1 MKPGKR
7 VKKISMVIA
16 LSLTISGTAA
26 SVCLPV
32 LNAHADNLSQI
43 KGTKTAAQTT
53 TEQQVLDAVKAAKA
67 AGVTVNEKTRT
78 TKTVASKDYEATK
91 KAVSD
96 GYAQQIKTLNDQ
108 ATKQKAQDAKYQKD
122 LADWNAKYN
131 NNNDP
136 DGTVDPDSLIQKL
149 VLNSE
154 PDAKMSVKNLNP
166 DKVDARVLSDQQQDP
181 NFAIFGEGDGH
192 QNQVLGAY
200 AMSAKGRNDVDGNLG
215 EVTYTNLKNSEYNGQ
230 KIAKIVITFSDL
242 KLGGNYTVVN
252 QGRPSVL
259 AAKDPYVTL
268 SYFNTSSVTYAPKYY
283 TEDGKQINF
292 SEKHA
297 YISLGSLNS
306 DGGDYIEKAQVL
318 TGGKAF
324 TFSGSS
330 VSAHKDSVLYSDKAN
345 GDGTIPAEYQGWDN
359 AGSPKAAYGAG
370 LVSVNSSNFK
380 VRYFVDKPENG
391 QYVWAKAGTT
401 LPQSI
406 VPPKPVKPAPL
417 KADYQFTDIKVTP
430 DQPNKTADKDG
441 NSVLKGD
448 VITQHISQ
456 ATGVGNDNTKYWV
469 GDAIF
474 YDKDGKL
481 PVKYDLKDFTVTDS
495 KGKDVT
501 KLFKLSESDGT
512 VTNKKAKLIK
522 ATPINGK
529 TLTDD
534 TYTLNAKETAIGDLS
549 ADKITDVGIS
559 MSGNTGEHS
568 YPQINPKAEKHWTDG
583 DKSTDNQAY
592 MAGDLA
598 DATVST
604 DYPDQTKLVN
614 KVSKIG
620 LVDDYSNFAKY
631 VDYKSSKVFEGTK
644 EVTAEYTITNKDG
657 KVTAVRKD
665 PTKAAAGKAK
675 LVTTFKIKENVPSG
689 TVFTNSGSYI
699 LNDLTTP
706 SDKPKIN
713 TYDPKAVKDV
723 EAGTVKGDTDATIDK
738 KEVKKGDKMTY
749 ILSSDDLPA
758 NRKDDIKSRVS
769 KDPLPDGVEYNDF
782 KAYLPDGKG
791 GYTDV
796 TKDVTLKADA
806 TKHQLEFTEGKA
818 LLDGYNK
825 DKTKAAKTVVI
836 DIYVTAS
843 KDNVSFENTYTLD
856 TNDHT
861 DTSNKVENH
870 TGKAPE
876 QPKQDLPQTGSQVGQ
891 STLWSFLK
899 GLF

>member
-1 MKPGKR
+1 MKASKSI
-7 VKKISMVIA
+7 KKMSMVVA
-16 LSLTISGTAA
+16 LSLTIAGTGA
-26 SVCLPV
+26 SVCLPI
-32 LNAHADNLSQI
+32 LNAHADQQSQI
-43 KGTKTAAQTT
+43 KSTKTAAQTT
-53 TEQQVLDAVKAAKA
+53 TEQQVLDAAKAAKA
-67 AGVTVNEKTRT
+67 AGVSVTEKKRT

-131 NNNDP
+131 NNVDP

-166 DKVDARVLSDQQQDP
+166 DKVDARVLSDTTLDP
-181 NFAIFGEGDGH
+181 KYAIFGENDPH
-192 QNQVLGAY
+192 RNQVLGAY
-200 AMSAKGRNDVDGNLG
+200 AMSAKSRNNVDGNLG
-215 EVTYTNLKNSEYNGQ
+215 EVTYTNLKNSEYDGQ

-242 KLGGNYTVVN
+242 KVGGNYTVAN
-252 QGRPSVL
+252 QGLPSVL
-259 AAKDPYVTL
+259 AAKDPYITL

-283 TEDGKQINF
+283 TEDGKLIDF
-292 SEKHA
+292 APKHA
-297 YISLGSLNS
+297 YLSVGSLNS
-306 DGGDYIEKAQVL
+306 DGDSYIEKAQVIN
-318 TGGKAF
+318 GGKAF

-330 VSAHKDSVLYSDKAN
+330 VSDHKGDILYADKNNA
-345 GDGTIPAEYQGWDN
+345 DWAIPDKYKGWDN
-359 AGSPKAAYGAG
+359 DGSPEAAYGAG
-370 LVSVNSSNFK
+370 LVSLDSSNFK

-401 LPQSI
+401 LPESI
-406 VPPKPVKPAPL
+406 VPPKPTPPTPL

-441 NSVLKGD
+441 HSVLKGD
-448 VITQHISQ
+448 TITQHISQ
-456 ATGVGNDNTKYWV
+456 TTGVGNDNTQYWV

-512 VTNKKAKLIK
+512 VTDKKAKMIK

-529 TLTDD
+529 TLADD

-559 MSGNTGEHS
+559 MIGNTGEHS
-568 YPQINPKAEKHWTDG
+568 YPQIDPKAEKHWTDG
-583 DKSTDNQAY
+583 DQSTDNQTY

-598 DATVST
+598 NATVSA

-614 KVSKIG
+614 KVTKIG

-631 VDYKSSKVFEGTK
+631 VDYQASKVFEGTK
-644 EVTAEYTITNKDG
+644 EVTTEYTITNKDG
-657 KVTAVRKD
+657 KVSAMRKD

-675 LVTTFKIKENVPSG
+675 LVTTFKLKENIPNG
-689 TVFTNSGSYI
+689 TVFTNAGSYI
-699 LNDLTTP
+699 LNDVTTP
-706 SDKPKIN
+706 SDKPQIN

-723 EAGTVKGDTDATIDK
+723 EAGTVKGETDATIDK
-738 KEVKKGDKMTY
+738 KEVKKDDKLTY
-749 ILSSDDLPA
+749 ILASDDLPA
-758 NRKDDIKSRVS
+758 NRKDDIQSRVS
-769 KDPLPDGVEYNDF
+769 KDTLPDGVEYHDF
-782 KAYLPDGKG
+782 KAYLPDGNG
-791 GYTDV
+791 GFTDV

-825 DKTKAAKTVVI
+825 DKTKATKTVVI
-836 DIYVTAS
+836 DIYVTAN
-843 KDNVSFENTYTLD
+843 KDNITFDNTYTLV
-856 TNDHT
+856 TNGHA

-876 QPKQDLPQTGSQVGQ
+876 QPKQELPQTGSQAGQ
-891 STLWSFLK
+891 TTLWDFFK